1 MVFNASRRRAEDAFS
16 RENGFQQFLGSL
28 FNMECSFCSPRR
40 EPFAPETSLV
50 NRQSKRLGASLG
62 APRTVRPGQRTTPA
76 RLGTKCPTCLS
87 SLDLPTPNGHR
98 RSHLAA
104 KRGELLP
111 ALSII
116 ISIAHLRRRRFIPAN
131 LRPRRG
137 LPEQTQQC
145 RQTGS
150 WRHQSPLCTIPFIA
164 SVISSGDSTT
174 S

>member
-1 MVFNASRRRAEDAFS
+1 MHPAAGRRMLSVVRMAFS
-16 RENGFQQFLGSL
+16 NFSAVCSIWNAVSARLDESHSL
-28 FNMECSFCSPRR
+28 RKRR
-40 EPFAPETSLV
+40 WS
-50 NRQSKRLGASLG
+50 
-62 APRTVRPGQRTTPA
+62 TVKANDWAHHWERPGPCVPA
-76 RLGTKCPTCLS
+76 NER
-87 SLDLPTPNGHR
+87 HR
-98 RSHLAA
+98 RDWGRNAQRVYRRSTCQP
-104 KRGELLP
+104 KRSSAIAFRSKAGELLP

-116 ISIAHLRRRRFIPAN
+116 ISIALLRRRRFIPVN

-145 RQTGS
+145 RQIGS